1 MKKPQLVKLKQFT
14 LIELLVVVAIIG
26 ILASL
31 LLPALGKSRKAA
43 QQVVCLNKIKQFSIA
58 NLMYADDFE
67 MKIAHST
74 KNTMAP
80 WDQWYDRL
88 EVTGYISGVSDYD
101 KLSCTVADPITNHW
115 SSGFGPN
122 AKIGWRDET
131 NEPLVITSAHPSE
144 TILMIETLND
154 GNYSTTAFWQTN
166 SNNLLNH
173 DERVRITRHDNKAN
187 ASFLDGHIRPLTSTY
202 LLANSTGSSNLWTP

>member
-1 MKKPQLVKLKQFT
+1 MKKFQFVKLKQFT

-101 KLSCTVADPITNHW
+101 KLSVRSQILLLTTGH
-115 SSGFGPN
+115 
-122 AKIGWRDET
+122 
-131 NEPLVITSAHPSE
+131 LVLVPMQKLAGV
-144 TILMIETLND
+144 MK
-154 GNYSTTAFWQTN
+154 QM
-166 SNNLLNH
+166 NL
-173 DERVRITRHDNKAN
+173 
-187 ASFLDGHIRPLTSTY
+187 
-202 LLANSTGSSNLWTP
+202 